1 MAKKDDYGRVVPAL
15 APAPARPTIT
25 LPPRPSMEAF
35 FTGGAGASP
44 GPMTLVS
51 SFFSDSY
58 GDGDCRSFSQLLARA
73 MASPLARPSFFAD
86 NSTDSSST
94 EKGFDTGSGFKQGR
108 PMNLMVARSPM
119 FTIPPGLSPSSLLNS
134 PGFFPP
140 QVIDPNLVN
149 L

>member
-1 MAKKDDYGRVVPAL
+1 MAKKNNYGRV
-15 APAPARPTIT
+15 APAPAPTRPTIT
-25 LPPRPSMEAF
+25 LPLRLSMEAF

-44 GPMTLVS
+44 GLMTLVS
-51 SFFSDSY
+51 SFFSDGY
-58 GDGDCRSFSQLLARA
+58 EDGDCRSFSQLLVEA

-86 NSTDSSST
+86 NSIYSSSA
-94 EKGFDTGSGFKQGR
+94 EKGSDTGSGFKQGR
-108 PMNLMVARSPM
+108 PMNLMVARLPM
-119 FTIPPGLSPSSLLNS
+119 FTIPPGLSPSGLLNS